1 MFLCVGYALQA
12 VGLEY
17 TTASRSGFLLY
28 LNVKLVPLFAFLLL
42 GRRITVDVWLYALA
56 AFTGTALL
64 SFDGSP
70 PNIGDLWSILAAA
83 ASAMFILRLEGAA
96 AAYSAARSKELNSA
110 TLWVVTALCGL
121 WGLVEILKGGGGG
134 AAGVEVVQ
142 QVVVREWPNILYLGA
157 VTTALCNWIQ
167 TIGQRE
173 VPAEK
178 AALIYAM
185 DPVYGAIFARL
196 LLGDSEI
203 LGVQGIIGAALVT
216 GAAVISTLQSVKGEP
231 PEVEMTGIDAAEGRS
246 NVSLAER
253 EVSK

>member
-1 MFLCVGYALQA
+1 
-12 VGLEY
+12 
-17 TTASRSGFLLY
+17 LLY

-42 GRRITVDVWLYALA
+42 GRKITLDVWLYAFM

-96 AAYSAARSKELNSA
+96 AAYSATRSKELNSA
-110 TLWVVTALCGL
+110 TLWVTTGLCGL
-121 WGLVEILKGGGGG
+121 WATIELVRGGGVHLEVLQDV
-134 AAGVEVVQ
+134 VEQ
-142 QVVVREWPNILYLGA
+142 DWRQILYLG
-157 VTTALCNWIQ
+157 VITTAICNWIQ

-185 DPVYGAIFARL
+185 DPVYGAVFARL

-203 LGVQGIIGAALVT
+203 LGVQGIVGAALVT
-216 GAAVISTLQSVKGEP
+216 GSAVASTLLSNNRSTSRNEEEDGGGSQ
-231 PEVEMTGIDAAEGRS
+231 EMVGSSRADEEAA
-246 NVSLAER
+246 
-253 EVSK
+253 

>member
-1 MFLCVGYALQA
+1 MPSSCCTGYALQA
-12 VGLEY
+12 VGLEF

-28 LNVKLVPLFAFLLL
+28 LNVKLVPLFAFLIL
-42 GRRITVDVWLYALA
+42 GRKISIDVWLYALM

-96 AAYSAARSKELNSA
+96 AAYSARQSKELNSA
-110 TLWVVTALCGL
+110 TLWVTTGLCGL
-121 WGLVEILKGGGGG
+121 WALLDLVKGGG
-134 AAGVEVVQ
+134 VHPEVLQEVISEDWSQ
-142 QVVVREWPNILYLGA
+142 ILYLGV
-157 VTTALCNWIQ
+157 VTTAICNWIQ

-203 LGVQGIIGAALVT
+203 LGVQGILGAGLVT
-216 GAAVISTLQSVKGEP
+216 ASAVASTLFSNKKAAQLAPEGEGH
-231 PEVEMTGIDAAEGRS
+231 EMVAMLETKEGM
-246 NVSLAER
+246 ED
-253 EVSK
+253 EQT